1 MRKLGFML
9 NDLPL
14 ERILILGVEG
24 KKTNEHL
31 VHDDADGPPVR
42 CKGITFAFDQLWSK
56 VGCNFFVFVAQN
68 RILLAI
74 NLSHAEVNYFEIA
87 SLIKE

>member
-1 MRKLGFML
+1 ML

-31 VHDDADGPPVR
+31 VHDDPDGPPVR
-42 CKGITFAFDQLWSK
+42 CKGITFAFDQLRSK
-56 VGCNFFVFVAQN
+56 VGRNFFVFVAQN
-68 RILLAI
+68 RILLPI

-87 SLIKE
+87 SLIKEQVFDL

>member
-1 MRKLGFML
+1 ML

-42 CKGITFAFDQLWSK
+42 CKGITFAFDQLRGE
-56 VGCNFFVFVAQN
+56 VLGC
-68 RILLAI
+68 
-74 NLSHAEVNYFEIA
+74 A
-87 SLIKE
+87 SLGCAQIVTLGLLG